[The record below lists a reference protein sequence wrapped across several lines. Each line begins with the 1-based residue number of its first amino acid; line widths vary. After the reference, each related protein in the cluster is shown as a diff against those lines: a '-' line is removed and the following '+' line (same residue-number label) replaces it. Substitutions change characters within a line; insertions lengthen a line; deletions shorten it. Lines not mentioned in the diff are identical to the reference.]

1 MFWDVTPLIWC
12 ERNPNKTAI
21 YTTIAEVMRQCLKL
35 SNVIC
40 VKSALHGLGHLRMY
54 HPEAAGIVRHFLNT
68 TQRTDPDLLRYAEAA
83 ERGMVQ

>member
-1 MFWDVTPLIWC
+1 MYAAVAD
-12 ERNPNKTAI
+12 
-21 YTTIAEVMRQCLKL
+21 VMRQCLTL
-35 SNVIC
+35 SNGSC
-40 VKSALHGLGHLRMY
+40 VVSALHGLGHLRSD